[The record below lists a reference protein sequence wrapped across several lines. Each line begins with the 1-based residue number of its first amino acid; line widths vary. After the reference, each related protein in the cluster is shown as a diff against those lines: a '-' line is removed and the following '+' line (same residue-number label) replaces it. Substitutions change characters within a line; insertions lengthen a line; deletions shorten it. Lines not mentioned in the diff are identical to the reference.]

1 MQLTGYP
8 ILLLLLLFCTLL
20 PFLLMFISQV
30 VQVKYPT
37 ALKYTTYESGMDPFG
52 GSNIQFD
59 IKFYLYA
66 LLFILFDIETI
77 FFYPWAMAFDPLV
90 QKWGII
96 PIIEMFLFV
105 AILMVGLV
113 YAWRRDALRWQ

>member
-1 MQLTGYP
+1 MVLTGYP
-8 ILLLLLLFCTLL
+8 TLILLLLLCTAL

-37 ALKYTTYESGMDPFG
+37 ALKYTTYESGMTPFG
-52 GSNIQFD
+52 DSHIQFD

-77 FFYPWAMAFDPLV
+77 FFFPWAMAFDDLVASMGILPL
-90 QKWGII
+90 
-96 PIIEMFLFV
+96 IEMLLFV
-105 AILMVGLV
+105 LILVVGLV